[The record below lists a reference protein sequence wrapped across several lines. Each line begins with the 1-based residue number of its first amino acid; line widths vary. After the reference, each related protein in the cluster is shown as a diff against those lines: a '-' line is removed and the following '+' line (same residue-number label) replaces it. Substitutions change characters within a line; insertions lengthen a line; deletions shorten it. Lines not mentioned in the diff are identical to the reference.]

1 MTTTVPK
8 PAARP
13 TGKNTPAPQPA
24 WKNPRV
30 REHALRTASQV
41 SGAPESASSAAREK
55 AAASDSASRAARE
68 NTAAPQSA
76 REDRAVPES
85 TSRAAREDTAASV
98 PAPRTTWEDL
108 TEAVRETGGYST
120 RAQAEHLTRTVLTA
134 LGSHLTGDERVALA
148 QSLPPEAGHLIAA
161 QIPLPHP
168 LPAREFVD
176 SVSARIP
183 DSTPATARWD
193 VSSVLTAL
201 SESIGP
207 DLTDRV
213 LSQLPRG
220 FALLFGRGEL
230 TAMA

>member
-1 MTTTVPK
+1 M
-8 PAARP
+8 
-13 TGKNTPAPQPA
+13 
-24 WKNPRV
+24 
-30 REHALRTASQV
+30 
-41 SGAPESASSAAREK
+41 
-55 AAASDSASRAARE
+55 
-68 NTAAPQSA
+68 
-76 REDRAVPES
+76 
-85 TSRAAREDTAASV
+85 